1 MIFRY
6 LDPWGRVLKESG
18 VSGGIGI
25 SESWL

>member
-1 MIFRY
+1 MILRC